1 MSAAVVK
8 LPTAAPRKVCNS
20 RWKEQRAAARALK
33 DQVAHRFSHRHPY
46 EREKMREVEV
56 MADYLETHSLT
67 EERLAIYAIVKA
79 LGDDIALKAL
89 AASSRDRG
97 ASSLIRLAMA
107 NGEQCYWVNQL
118 LKDRG
123 LV

>member
-1 MSAAVVK
+1 MSAAVVR
-8 LPTAAPRKVCNS
+8 LPTAAPRKVSNG
-20 RWKEQRAAARALK
+20 RWAEQRKAARAMK
-33 DQVAHRFSHRHPY
+33 DHSAHRFRYRHPY

-56 MADYLETHSLT
+56 MADDLETHSLT

-79 LGDDIALKAL
+79 LDEDIALKAL
-89 AASSRDRG
+89 AGSSRDRG

-107 NGEQCYWVNQL
+107 NGDQRYWLRQL

-123 LV
+123 VA

>member
-1 MSAAVVK
+1 M
-8 LPTAAPRKVCNS
+8 
-20 RWKEQRAAARALK
+20 K
-33 DQVAHRFSHRHPY
+33 DHSAHRFRYRHPY

-79 LGDDIALKAL
+79 LDEDIALKAL
-89 AASSRDRG
+89 AGSSRDRG

-107 NGEQCYWVNQL
+107 NGDQRYWLRQL

-123 LV
+123 VA